1 MKPNVSSSRAVAAL
15 VIGSAFACACGSSQ
29 KQLTAPQQ
37 AAANA
42 EEQAQKAHDEA
53 QKARDEANKTQNELV
68 EAQQAHNEA
77 QAAELAADQKA
88 QTASHQAGIAEQQ
101 AGMAARPAPAPT
113 PPTPP
118 PAAPEKGVA
127 EAQGGPHA
135 GHDSAGKVVV
145 ITASLLFKS
154 GSAELLP
161 SAKPKLDEVAQALS
175 AQPQAND
182 VKVQGY
188 TDSTGSAAIND
199 PLSQQRA
206 QAVADYL
213 ESKGVPQDRISA
225 QGLGKQDPV
234 SKAQTA
240 EGRALNRRVDIVIEP
255 VAGEPGKAAPANAPT
270 EAMPPEK
277 QSPQQQPS
285 QGQPSKPQP

>member
-15 VIGSAFACACGSSQ
+15 AIGGAVACACGSSQ

-42 EEQAQKAHDEA
+42 EEQAQKAQDDA
-53 QKARDEANKTQNELV
+53 QKARDEANKTQKDLV

-88 QTASHQAGIAEQQ
+88 QVASHQAGMAEQQ
-101 AGMAARPAPAPT
+101 AGMAARPPPA
-113 PPTPP
+113 PP
-118 PAAPEKGVA
+118 PAAPEKGAA

-161 SAKPKLDEVAQALS
+161 SAKPKLDDVAQALS

-188 TDSTGSAAIND
+188 TDNTGSTAIND

-213 ESKGVPQDRISA
+213 ESKGVPQDRIQA
-225 QGLGKQDPV
+225 QGFGKQDPV
-234 SKAQTA
+234 SKADTT

-255 VAGEPGKAAPANAPT
+255 VAGEPGKAAPGNAPT